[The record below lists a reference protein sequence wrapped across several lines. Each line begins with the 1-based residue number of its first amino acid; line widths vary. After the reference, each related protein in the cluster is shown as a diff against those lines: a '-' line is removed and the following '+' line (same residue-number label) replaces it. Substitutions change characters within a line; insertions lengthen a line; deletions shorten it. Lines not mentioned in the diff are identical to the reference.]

1 MSKGYAPGWQV
12 RCPHCG
18 TTRPAAEVGIIRI
31 GAASKGK
38 RTLGW
43 CSVCRRVRVLVIE
56 QFTLPQAGSLREGE
70 QRGDST

>member
-1 MSKGYAPGWQV
+1 MPKGYAPGWQV

-18 TTRPAAEVGIIRI
+18 TTHPAGEVGIIRI

-43 CSVCRRVRVLVIE
+43 CSVCRRVRLLVIE
-56 QFTLPQAGSLREGE
+56 KTPPGVAASQQGG
-70 QRGDST
+70 